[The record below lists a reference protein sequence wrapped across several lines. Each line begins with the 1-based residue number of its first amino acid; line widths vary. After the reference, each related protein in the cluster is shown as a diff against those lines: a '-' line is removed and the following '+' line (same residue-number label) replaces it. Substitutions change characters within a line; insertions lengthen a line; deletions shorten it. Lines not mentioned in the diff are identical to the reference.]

1 MAYAIPSLLG
11 KKKSP
16 KKKNEYLE
24 EAMSKQIRVEC
35 GGAGFGTKIYLD
47 DEDLLKKITGIYG
60 VKFQIFVDGVT
71 ELKLYQRG
79 KPFKFTGKAKVLEI
93 FGEENYCLVDREYVE
108 ELKGKIKEL
117 KKENQELHKLIKK

>member
-1 MAYAIPSLLG
+1 MAYAIPALLG
-11 KKKSP
+11 RRKSP

-35 GGAGFGTKIYLD
+35 EGAGFGTKIYLD

-60 VKFQIFVDGVT
+60 VKFQVFCDGVT
-71 ELKLYQRG
+71 ELKLYQQG

-93 FGEENYCLVDREYVE
+93 FGEENYSLIDRSYIEG
-108 ELKGKIKEL
+108 LKGKIKEL